1 MPATI
6 LTATTLT
13 IIILIAVKL
22 TQKVE
27 NSYKEKTN
35 QFECGFNSIS
45 PSHIP
50 FSFQFFLVAILF
62 LIFDVEIRI
71 VLSYPLERKN
81 RLNTNVILAF
91 LLMLLIGLI
100 YE

>member
-1 MPATI
+1 MSAVVF
-6 LTATTLT
+6 TAIVLAT
-13 IIILIAVKL
+13 IIIAAIKL
-22 TQKVE
+22 TQKSE
-27 NSYKEKTN
+27 NSYVEKSN
-35 QFECGFNSIS
+35 QFECGFNSMS

-71 VLSYPLERKN
+71 VLSYPLERK
-81 RLNTNVILAF
+81 REINTNVILIF
-91 LLMLLIGLI
+91 LLILLIGLI

>member
-1 MPATI
+1 M
-6 LTATTLT
+6 LT
-13 IIILIAVKL
+13 IVILAAIKT

-27 NSYKEKTN
+27 NSYQEKSN

-62 LIFDVEIRI
+62 LIFDVEIRM

-81 RLNTNVILAF
+81 RINTNVILAF
-91 LLMLLIGLI
+91 LLILLIGLI